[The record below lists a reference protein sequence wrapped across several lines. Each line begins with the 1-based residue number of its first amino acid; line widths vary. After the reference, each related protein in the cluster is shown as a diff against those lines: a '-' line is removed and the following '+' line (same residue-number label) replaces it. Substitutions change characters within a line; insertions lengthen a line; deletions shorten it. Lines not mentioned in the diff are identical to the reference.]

1 MPAFDVNKFTNNDTT
16 VTPFMKTYSYLKTNM
31 NTQYASTFFA
41 EGARTCTGTQ
51 FLFFHT
57 QKSKIRLIFG
67 VFFSEY
73 SFHLVYDP

>member
-1 MPAFDVNKFTNNDTT
+1 
-16 VTPFMKTYSYLKTNM
+16 M

>member
-1 MPAFDVNKFTNNDTT
+1 
-16 VTPFMKTYSYLKTNM
+16 MKTYSYLKTNM